1 MLTFS
6 GESAV
11 KVITQCIIHCS
22 DGECK
27 DIRHK
32 KLHKKECCLMF
43 TDSVGVVGGGGCF
56 FFTNGLL
63 ELELLIEV
71 TTGACSLPLSPVL
84 LLS

>member
-1 MLTFS
+1 M
-6 GESAV
+6 
-11 KVITQCIIHCS
+11 Q
-22 DGECK
+22 
-27 DIRHK
+27 RHK
-32 KLHKKECCLMF
+32 TQEVAQEGMLF
-43 TDSVGVVGGGGCF
+43 TDSVGVVGGGGC